1 MQEQISQAKG
11 ADAVMGGD
19 ESSSDEDDDEEVS
32 CCPSFWLRWFRGA

>member
-32 CCPSFWLRWFRGA
+32 FYLSLWLRRFREA